1 MGNAAILA
9 SFAWQAAYSLAAPT
23 PNTTAIVTPVA
34 DPGWKKE
41 PKGRGTFSIILT
53 SVLTLGLC
61 VWTAIH
67 PNVKPNASAWEKV
80 KHRLSYVLIGMLA
93 PELVLAV
100 AFDEWWTARCF
111 HREWCDLYEIEPGSK
126 EDILR
131 MKGAFFVTMGG
142 VSFVPTYKVP
152 ASFENILSA
161 DAYLQLARTNTKG
174 ELLGVE
180 EFKKLL
186 RPGTAHAVVEAAKTG
201 EAVELLGLDP
211 DICASGGEEP
221 GSLDAAPVGREPE
234 EVVAEMVLRQ
244 DFVHYREVQDKGK
257 AEVLGKT
264 LVCLQA
270 LWMLVQCIVR
280 KASGL
285 PVTLLEIHVAMH
297 VICAMGMYIFWF
309 NKPQDVGEP
318 LPIPANIVFPVSD
331 PMQLYVESMKRISH
345 RYQGHSLKIRL
356 KGNIENLR
364 GMYIYVYECNIS
376 YILSTQVTIAS

>member
-1 MGNAAILA
+1 
-9 SFAWQAAYSLAAPT
+9 
-23 PNTTAIVTPVA
+23 
-34 DPGWKKE
+34 GWKKE

-111 HREWCDLYEIEPGSK
+111 HREWCDLYDIEPGSK

-142 VSFVPTYKVP
+142 VSF
-152 ASFENILSA
+152 
-161 DAYLQLARTNTKG
+161 
-174 ELLGVE
+174 
-180 EFKKLL
+180 
-186 RPGTAHAVVEAAKTG
+186 
-201 EAVELLGLDP
+201 
-211 DICASGGEEP
+211 
-221 GSLDAAPVGREPE
+221 
-234 EVVAEMVLRQ
+234 VVAEMVLRQ

-297 VICAMGMYIFWF
+297 VICAIGMYIFWF

-318 LPIPANIVFPVSD
+318 LPIPAN
-331 PMQLYVESMKRISH
+331 
-345 RYQGHSLKIRL
+345 
-356 KGNIENLR
+356 
-364 GMYIYVYECNIS
+364 
-376 YILSTQVTIAS
+376 